1 MEVMRHLPVYLLALA
16 ASGLSAQTLQ
26 PDERSFAMS
35 HLHATRKQFLDSIAG
50 LSPAQLAF
58 KAGPERWSIAECAE
72 HITLSEDLIYNVATD
87 RVMKTPIVKRD
98 PAVYKKIDQELVK
111 NIIDR
116 SHKVTAPEQLKPSN
130 KWKSMEEMITEF
142 KEKRNRTLDW
152 VEKTDVEARS
162 HVAPHPVFKDLDAYE
177 WILLLSGHSERHT
190 LQILEVKA
198 DPKFPKK

>member
-1 MEVMRHLPVYLLALA
+1 MRHFRLSLLTLA
-16 ASGLSAQTLQ
+16 VTSLSAQTIQ

-50 LSPAQLAF
+50 LSPAQLSF
-58 KAGPERWSIAECAE
+58 KAAPDRWSIAECAE

-87 RVMKTPIVKRD
+87 RVMKTPVVKRD

-111 NIIDR
+111 NIVDR
-116 SHKVTAPEQLKPSN
+116 SHKATAPEALKPSN
-130 KWKSMEEMITEF
+130 KWKSMDEMITEF

-152 VEKTDVEARS
+152 VEKTDVDVRS